1 MNEFA
6 DLAVIGRGSYAIAYR
21 AVHTPTGQTVVLKR
35 ITVCSCLDGVIHPK
49 SLILKKHTTT
59 TARQDV

>member
-6 DLAVIGRGSYAIAYR
+6 DLAVIGRGSYAVAYR

-35 ITVCSCLDGVIHPK
+35 IAV
-49 SLILKKHTTT
+49 
-59 TARQDV
+59 